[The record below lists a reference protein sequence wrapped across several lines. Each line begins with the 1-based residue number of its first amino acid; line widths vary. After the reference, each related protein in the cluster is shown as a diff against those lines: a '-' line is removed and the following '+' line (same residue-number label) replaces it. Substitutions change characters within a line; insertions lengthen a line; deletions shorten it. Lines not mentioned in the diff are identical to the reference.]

1 MKRDGG
7 PRFLRGRW
15 FAISL
20 FFFSLALERRAVA
33 KFEPIVTERLVLR
46 PLEAR
51 DCARLVQL
59 ANNWRVAKNL
69 STMPY
74 PYTEAAAD
82 DWLGKQAELW
92 AGGKTV
98 TLAITLGGELIGG
111 TGVGV
116 RDHAD
121 WEMGY
126 WLGEPYWN
134 RGYASEAA
142 RALRDYAFCG
152 LKLDKIVAG
161 HYADNHAS
169 GAILTKLGFRYTKET
184 MRYCLAQGVNVRCLD
199 MELRRERWLALTG
212 GRSCETVAS

>member
-1 MKRDGG
+1 ME
-7 PRFLRGRW
+7 
-15 FAISL
+15 S
-20 FFFSLALERRAVA
+20 AVA

-51 DCARLVQL
+51 DRARLVKL
-59 ANNWRVAKNL
+59 ANNWKVAKNL

-98 TLAITLGGELIGG
+98 TLAITEDGEMIGG
-111 TGVGV
+111 IGVGV
-116 RDHAD
+116 RDHSE

-134 RGYASEAA
+134 RGYVSEAA
-142 RALRDYAFCG
+142 RALRDYAFEG

-161 HYADNHAS
+161 HYPDNHAS

-184 MRYCLAQGVNVRCLD
+184 LRPSLALGCKVKCLD
-199 MELRRERWLALTG
+199 MELPRARWLELQATSRAPNLL
-212 GRSCETVAS
+212 RVPA

>member
-1 MKRDGG
+1 MAVQKFQREMVRHL
-7 PRFLRGRW
+7 PL
-15 FAISL
+15 
-20 FFFSLALERRAVA
+20 FFSLALERRVVA

-46 PLEAR
+46 PLESR
-51 DCARLVQL
+51 DRARLVTL

-74 PYTEAAAD
+74 PYTEAAAN
-82 DWLGKQAELW
+82 DWLGKQTDLW

-98 TLAITLGGELIGG
+98 NLAITLNDEMIGG
-111 TGVGV
+111 IGIGV
-116 RDHAD
+116 RDHAE

-134 RGYASEAA
+134 RGYGSEAA
-142 RALRDYAFCG
+142 RALRDYSFEA
-152 LKLDKIVAG
+152 LKLPKIVAG

-184 MRYCLAQGVNVRCLD
+184 MRYSLAQGAKVKCLD
-199 MELRRERWLALTG
+199 MALAKERWIEITG
-212 GRSCETVAS
+212 RVREMAAS

>member
-1 MKRDGG
+1 MT
-7 PRFLRGRW
+7 
-15 FAISL
+15 
-20 FFFSLALERRAVA
+20 

-51 DCARLVQL
+51 DRARLIQL

-82 DWLGKQAELW
+82 DWLGKQADLW

-98 TLAITLGGELIGG
+98 NLAIALDGEMIGG

-116 RDHAD
+116 RYHGE

-142 RALRDYAFCG
+142 RGLRDYAFCE
-152 LKLDKIVAG
+152 LKLEKIVAG

-184 MRYCLAQGVNVRCLD
+184 MRTSLALGCKVKCLD
-199 MELRRERWLALTG
+199 MELPRERWLAATG
-212 GRSCETVAS
+212 GERSVRVA

>member
-1 MKRDGG
+1 
-7 PRFLRGRW
+7 
-15 FAISL
+15 
-20 FFFSLALERRAVA
+20 VA
-33 KFEPIVTERLVLR
+33 KFEAIVTERLVLR

-51 DCARLVQL
+51 DRDRLVLL

-74 PYTEAAAD
+74 PYTQAAAD
-82 DWLGKQAELW
+82 EWLGKQAELW

-98 TLAITLGGELIGG
+98 ALAITIGDELAGGI
-111 TGVGV
+111 GVGV
-116 RDHAD
+116 RDHDA

-142 RALRDYAFCG
+142 AALRDHAFAG

-169 GAILTKLGFRYTKET
+169 GRVLTKLGFRYTKET
-184 MRYCLAQGVNVRCLD
+184 MRFSLAQGAKVKCLD
-199 MELRRERWLALTG
+199 MVLPRERWLALTG
-212 GRSCETVAS
+212 GRSCEMAAS

>member
-1 MKRDGG
+1 
-7 PRFLRGRW
+7 
-15 FAISL
+15 
-20 FFFSLALERRAVA
+20 VA

-51 DCARLVQL
+51 DRVRLIAL

-82 DWLGKQAELW
+82 DWLGKQAALW

-98 TLAITLGGELIGG
+98 NLAITLDGELIGG
-111 TGVGV
+111 TGIGV
-116 RDHAD
+116 RDHEE
-121 WEMGY
+121 WELGY

-134 RGYASEAA
+134 RGYGSEAA
-142 RALRDYAFCG
+142 RALRDYAFAG
-152 LKLDKIVAG
+152 LKLEKIVAG

-184 MRYCLAQGVNVRCLD
+184 PRYCLARGADVKCLD
-199 MELRRERWLALTG
+199 MALTKARWLEVTG
-212 GRSCETVAS
+212 RQACEMAAS